1 MALFVRTVKAEARE
15 EVKRVKKRIAL
26 LLSAMALAASG
37 VAGAASA
44 AVDVGP
50 GKGNPDTNPTG
61 KCSPGQNK
69 DTSPGGLKK
78 CPE

>member
-1 MALFVRTVKAEARE
+1 MS
-15 EVKRVKKRIAL
+15 KRIVL
-26 LLSAMALAASG
+26 LASAIALAASG
-37 VAGAASA
+37 PASA

-78 CPE
+78 CRE

>member
-1 MALFVRTVKAEARE
+1 VIGR
-15 EVKRVKKRIAL
+15 RIAL
-26 LLSAMALAASG
+26 LAAAMTLAASG
-37 VAGAASA
+37 SA
-44 AVDVGP
+44 FGAVDVGP

-78 CPE
+78 CP